1 LERTRLWVDDER
13 KEFID
18 LWRKWHGRIM
28 ALPLIIQGNIEAV
41 TRYEETQLEETP
53 LEDDDKEL
61 KRLMVP
67 RVKKG
72 RHRHR
77 LLDGATVAHQ
87 QRVGGATAA
96 GSFHLPVRG

>member
-1 LERTRLWVDDER
+1 LERTRLRVDDES

-18 LWRKWHGRIM
+18 LWRKWHRRIM
-28 ALPLIIQGNIEAV
+28 ALHLILQGNIEAV
-41 TRYEETQLEETP
+41 TRYEETQLQETP

-67 RVKKG
+67 RVKK
-72 RHRHR
+72 RAPSSPAV
-77 LLDGATVAHQ
+77 DGATVAHQ
-87 QRVGGATAA
+87 RVRGATAA

>member
-1 LERTRLWVDDER
+1 
-13 KEFID
+13 
-18 LWRKWHGRIM
+18 M

-67 RVKKG
+67 RVKKRAPSSPAARRRDRSPSKSPRRDCSWELSPPRKRLNCDGGGDRGHDIRNCPVG
-72 RHRHR
+72 RRK
-77 LLDGATVAHQ
+77 
-87 QRVGGATAA
+87 
-96 GSFHLPVRG
+96 SK